1 MTSLFLYLFW
11 CYFLCGKG
19 GTGRLYIK
27 EGTIKF
33 EEMRIGVTK
42 HIANQKDGGMLRRL
56 RILDNQDECSCLNLS
71 VHLEIVV
78 SSLLTP

>member
-1 MTSLFLYLFW
+1 
-11 CYFLCGKG
+11 
-19 GTGRLYIK
+19 
-27 EGTIKF
+27 
-33 EEMRIGVTK
+33 MRIGVTK